1 LDVGANTGQY
11 ASEIRRDG
19 YAGRILS
26 FEPVASAFS
35 GLKQRS
41 LGDPA
46 WECIPTALGSIDASA
61 IINVSELSAASSLLQ
76 VGVRS
81 AKAAPETSTVRTE
94 VVSVRQM
101 DNVLRELGIHGQRS
115 HLKMDVQGFE
125 KEVLAGARQSLGQ
138 VRSIEIELSLA
149 ELYKE
154 QPLIGEMLQLLT
166 ALQFSPVWLSRGFSD
181 PVSRDLLQVDCLLV
195 RSEEP
200 GGVTRS

>member
-1 LDVGANTGQY
+1 
-11 ASEIRRDG
+11 
-19 YAGRILS
+19 
-26 FEPVASAFS
+26 
-35 GLKQRS
+35 
-41 LGDPA
+41 
-46 WECIPTALGSIDASA
+46 
-61 IINVSELSAASSLLQ
+61 
-76 VGVRS
+76 
-81 AKAAPETSTVRTE
+81 
-94 VVSVRQM
+94 
-101 DNVLRELGIHGQRS
+101 
-115 HLKMDVQGFE
+115 MDVQGFE